1 MKSIVNDDVVLSQP
15 LDGPLSA
22 HIPAFA
28 QWARDQGYAWASRYR
43 QVLLAAC
50 FSRWLGQQ
58 AITIRRVFAEH
69 LTRYLLSR
77 ARRAQIHRGDTAAL
91 RHFVDS
97 SVGWLVRDRP
107 QQTNSVGHTV

>member
-1 MKSIVNDDVVLSQP
+1 MTGEKEPIMKYIVDGDVVLSQP
-15 LDGPLSA
+15 LDGPVSA

-58 AITIRRVFAEH
+58 AITIRRVSDEH
-69 LTRYLLSR
+69 SARYRRSR
-77 ARRAQIHRGDTAAL
+77 ARRAQLHRGHTGAL
-91 RHFVDS
+91 RHCVD
-97 SVGWLVRDRP
+97 LLR
-107 QQTNSVGHTV
+107 H